1 MHNYGCSM
9 TSTERANID
18 TVHRYLAALAGQVTG
33 DELGGFFHDR
43 VEQIEFPNRLT
54 PEGAKR
60 DKAALLAGAESGKR
74 VTTNQRYE
82 VLTIL
87 AAGDLV
93 AVEAD
98 WSCTLRVPLGKL
110 ASGDTMRARL
120 GMFIELSEG
129 QIRSLRNYDCFEP
142 F

>member
-1 MHNYGCSM
+1 M
-9 TSTERANID
+9 TDQERANIA
-18 TVHRYLAALAGQVTG
+18 TVRSYLAALSEQATG
-33 DELGGFFHDR
+33 EELGRFFHDR
-43 VEQIEFPNRLT
+43 VEQLEHPNRLT

-74 VTTNQRYE
+74 VTEGQRYE
-82 VLTIL
+82 VRTIV
-87 AAGDLV
+87 AYGDVV

-110 ASGDTMRARL
+110 AKGDTMRAKL
-120 GMFIELSEG
+120 GMFMELEGG
-129 QIRSLRNYDCFEP
+129 QIRSLRNYDCFDP

>member
-1 MHNYGCSM
+1 M
-9 TSTERANID
+9 TSKESANID
-18 TVHRYLAALAGQVTG
+18 TVRRYLAALSEQVTG
-33 DELGGFFHDR
+33 EELGRFFHDQ
-43 VEQIEFPNRLT
+43 VEQIEHPNRLT
-54 PEGAKR
+54 PEGARR

-74 VTTNQRYE
+74 VTSNQRYE
-82 VLTIL
+82 VKTMI

-93 AVEAD
+93 AAEVD

-120 GMFIELSEG
+120 GMFLELEAG

>member
-1 MHNYGCSM
+1 M
-9 TSTERANID
+9 TSTETANAD
-18 TVHRYLAALAGQVTG
+18 TVRRYLAALAEQATG
-33 DELGGFFHDR
+33 EELARFFHDR
-43 VEQIEFPNRLT
+43 VEQIEHPNRLT
-54 PEGAKR
+54 PEGKTR

-74 VTTNQRYE
+74 VTSNQRYE
-82 VLTIL
+82 VRTLV
-87 AAGDLV
+87 AVGDLV
-93 AVEAD
+93 AAEVD

-120 GMFIELSEG
+120 AMFIELEAG